1 MVTFLRAAAGVAL
14 ALAVIAGLLYLLV
27 AANFTLRLEDSQVY
41 KAAVSE
47 TGAYARIYDEVLVDE
62 ALRERSG
69 RLLGNVEMA
78 DHGDAVRVL
87 RDIMPPDYLRE
98 QTGDNIDRFT
108 GYLRHESADLELYV
122 SLTGPLERLE
132 PAALGEA
139 HRFIDELG
147 VAEPESSGC
156 SLAAVQRLAAASA
169 EPLARLSEGELPATA
184 PSLKILSR
192 ECREREFDRW
202 FGLVV
207 DDPLL
212 DSPAA
217 RTLRGEREALRLS
230 FVEGDTRGFLKAAAG
245 PAVRPLTDGAVAGV
259 RRNLQPGDRFDLLDW
274 AADRSP
280 DLDRRDI
287 EAGAESLRA
296 NAGRGERA
304 GPAGCPGN
312 GNAGQSPCWRWST
325 CPRPAP
331 MLGLAGRGAAAG
343 RGASAWRWGFAAQSV
358 LPGLVRRTLLDAVS
372 YPADVPVS
380 AIDLAGDLVESLLRQ
395 AAGGFVAGTAAV
407 MVLGGGAG
415 CRVPCCTA
423 GFRNW
428 WGGSRPRGG
437 VPPEGSGRSG
447 VWRSHGSGR
456 PALVGK
462 ANKAAYSLHK

>member
-14 ALAVIAGLLYLLV
+14 ALAIIAGLLYLLV
-27 AANFTLRLEDSQVY
+27 AANFTRWLEDSRVY

-47 TGAYARIYDEVLVDE
+47 TGTYARIYDEVLVDE

-69 RLLGNVEMA
+69 QLLGGVELA

-98 QTGDNIDRFT
+98 QTEDNIDRFT
-108 GYLRHESADLELYV
+108 AYLRHESADLELYV

-139 HRFIDELG
+139 HRFIDGLE

-169 EPLARLSEGELPATA
+169 EPLAMLSEGKLPATA

-245 PAVRPLTDGAVAGV
+245 PAVRPLTDGAAAGV

-296 NAGRGERA
+296 TLGAANGPGRLVALATAMLGSLLLA
-304 GPAGCPGN
+304 LVHL
-312 GNAGQSPCWRWST
+312 
-325 CPRPAP
+325 PRPVP
-331 MLGLAGRGAAAG
+331 MLGWPGAALLLGGGICLA
-343 RGASAWRWGFAAQSV
+343 AGFAAQSV
-358 LPGLVRRTLLDAVS
+358 LPGLARRTLLDAVS
-372 YPADVPVS
+372 YPAGVPAS
-380 AIDLAGDLVESLLRQ
+380 AIELAGDLVESLLRQ

-407 MVLGGGAG
+407 MVLGAALVAASLFYGRLSEMVGRKPPTGGSSAG
-415 CRVPCCTA
+415 
-423 GFRNW
+423 GFR
-428 WGGSRPRGG
+428 
-437 VPPEGSGRSG
+437 
-447 VWRSHGSGR
+447 
-456 PALVGK
+456 
-462 ANKAAYSLHK
+462 